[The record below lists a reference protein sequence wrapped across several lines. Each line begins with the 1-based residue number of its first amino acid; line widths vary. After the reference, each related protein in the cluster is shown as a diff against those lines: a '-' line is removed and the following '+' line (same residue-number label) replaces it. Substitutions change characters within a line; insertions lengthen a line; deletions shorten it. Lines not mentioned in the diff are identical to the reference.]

1 MTNKEAFMFKSTATE
16 QEAINA
22 LSFVGID
29 PDGTWDASADNCKF
43 YSSLIDNVLK
53 GERPGATSI
62 SQGDFSIRFNGKSQS
77 EYAFGLARESG
88 CQALIDKYNPQPKVV
103 DKSYLW

>member
-1 MTNKEAFMFKSTATE
+1 MTNKEAFIYKSGASE

-22 LSFVGID
+22 LNFVGID

-53 GERPGATSI
+53 GGGVEAI
-62 SQGDFSIRFNGKSQS
+62 SQGDYSVRYTKGDAKN
-77 EYAFGLARESG
+77 YAYELAKESG
-88 CQALIDKYNPQPKVV
+88 CKELIDKYNAQPKVV